1 MNIKKLTTK
10 PGFEFIFAVGIA
22 GIFILPAAVMAQ
34 DNKNIDITIA
44 NGDTV
49 INGKNIKEMSPAQR
63 QEAMGDLNKITGKG
77 KGRYNKEYRFERRSN
92 TAPVVPTDGLGV
104 TDLNIVHTPN
114 GYIVQPQ
121 DKQLHVRRVIR
132 RDSAVV
138 IIHDPR
144 GDRRGPGHG
153 SSDEFLAPPAPPIE
167 NFSRRNTQ
175 EFEYTNI
182 DNDGVETGVS
192 FRVSDPKGPRLKGIA
207 GVDKSDLMISDLKIV
222 PDFVS
227 GKTLLMFSLP
237 TKAVAEVEFMDN
249 SGKTLW
255 TEKTS
260 TGTFS
265 KNFALPLNGVYNL
278 KIKQSGKMAV
288 KQIFKE
294 E

>member
-22 GIFILPAAVMAQ
+22 AIFILPAAVMAQ
-34 DNKNIDITIA
+34 DKNIDITIA

-49 INGKNIKEMSPAQR
+49 INGKNIKDMTPEQR
-63 QEAMGDLNKITGKG
+63 QQAMSDLNKITGKG
-77 KGRYNKEYRFERRSN
+77 KGQHKEYRYEQRSN
-92 TAPVVPTDGLGV
+92 TAPVVATDGLGV

-114 GYIVQPQ
+114 GYVVKPQ
-121 DKQLHVRRVIR
+121 DRQLHVVHMIKRDTIRLRVR
-132 RDSAVV
+132 RDD
-138 IIHDPR
+138 HR
-144 GDRRGPGHG
+144 GNGRND
-153 SSDEFLAPPAPPIE
+153 DNLMIPPAPPIE

-192 FRVSDPKGPRLKGIA
+192 FRVSDPKGQRLKGIA
-207 GVDKSDLMISDLKIV
+207 GVDKSDLVISDLKIV

-227 GKTLLMFSLP
+227 GKTLFMFTLP
-237 TKAVAEVEFMDN
+237 TKSVAEVEFMDN

>member
-22 GIFILPAAVMAQ
+22 AIFILPAAVMAQ

-49 INGKNIKEMSPAQR
+49 INGKNIKDMSPAQR
-63 QEAMGDLNKITGKG
+63 QEAMSDLNKITGKS
-77 KGRYNKEYRFERRSN
+77 KGQHKEYRYEQRGN
-92 TAPVVPTDGLGV
+92 TAPVVATDGLGV

-114 GYIVQPQ
+114 GYVVQPQ
-121 DKQLHVRRVIR
+121 DKQLHVRRIIR
-132 RDSAVV
+132 RDSMV
-138 IIHDPR
+138 IRNDDRAR

-153 SSDEFLAPPAPPIE
+153 GNDEFMIPPAPAIE

-192 FRVSDPKGPRLKGIA
+192 FRVTEPKGVRLKGIA
-207 GVDKSDLMISDLKIV
+207 GIDKTDLNISDLKIV

-227 GKTLLMFSLP
+227 GKTLIMFSLP
-237 TKAVAEVEFMDN
+237 TKATADIEFFDN
-249 SGKTLW
+249 AGKLLW
-255 TEKTS
+255 SEKTN

-278 KIKQSGKMAV
+278 KIKQSGKMEV

>member
-22 GIFILPAAVMAQ
+22 AVFVLPAAVMAQ
-34 DNKNIDITIA
+34 DKNIDITIA

-49 INGKNIKEMSPAQR
+49 INGKNIKDMSPAQR
-63 QEAMGDLNKITGKG
+63 QEAMSDLNKITGKG
-77 KGRYNKEYRFERRSN
+77 KGQHKEYRYEQRSN
-92 TAPVVPTDGLGV
+92 KAPVVAADGLGV
-104 TDLNIVHTPN
+104 SDLNIVHTPN
-114 GYIVQPQ
+114 GYVVQPQ
-121 DKQLHVRRVIR
+121 ERELHVRRVIR
-132 RDSAVV
+132 IKRDS
-138 IIHDPR
+138 INLTPPPPPR
-144 GDRRGPGHG
+144 A
-153 SSDEFLAPPAPPIE
+153 LME

-192 FRVSDPKGPRLKGIA
+192 FRVSDPKGQRLKGIA
-207 GVDKSDLMISDLKIV
+207 GVDKSDLVISDLKIV

-227 GKTLLMFSLP
+227 GKTLFMFTLP

>member
-1 MNIKKLTTK
+1 MNIKKLTTR
-10 PGFEFIFAVGIA
+10 PGFEFIFAAGIA
-22 GIFILPAAVMAQ
+22 AIFILPAAVMAQ
-34 DNKNIDITIA
+34 DNKSIDITIA

-49 INGKNIKEMSPAQR
+49 INGKNIKDMSPEQR
-63 QEAMGDLNKITGKG
+63 QQAMSDLNKITGKG
-77 KGRYNKEYRFERRSN
+77 KGQYKEYRFERRGN
-92 TAPVVPTDGLGV
+92 AAPVVATDGLGT
-104 TDLNIVHTPN
+104 TDLNIVKTPN
-114 GYIVQPQ
+114 GYVVQPQ
-121 DKQLHVRRVIR
+121 EKQLHVRRVIR
-132 RDSAVV
+132 RDTAIVV
-138 IIHDPR
+138 R
-144 GDRRGPGHG
+144 DRRGNGHN
-153 SSDEFLAPPAPPIE
+153 DDNLMIPPAPPIE

-207 GVDKSDLMISDLKIV
+207 GVDKTDLVISDLKIV

-227 GKTLLMFSLP
+227 GKTLFMFTLP

-260 TGTFS
+260 SGTFS

>member
-1 MNIKKLTTK
+1 MNIKRLTTK
-10 PGFEFIFAVGIA
+10 PGFEFVFALGIA
-22 GIFILPAAVMAQ
+22 AVFVLPAAVMAQ

-44 NGDTV
+44 NGDTI
-49 INGKNIKEMSPAQR
+49 INGKNIKDMSPGQR
-63 QEAMGDLNKITGKG
+63 RQAMSDLDKITGKG
-77 KGRYNKEYRFERRSN
+77 RYNREYRFERRGN
-92 TAPVVPTDGLGV
+92 TPPTPPTDGLGV

-114 GYIVQPQ
+114 GYVVQPQ
-121 DKQLHVRRVIR
+121 DHPLHVVQMIR
-132 RDSAVV
+132 RDTIRLNAR
-138 IIHDPR
+138 R
-144 GDRRGPGHG
+144 GDRRGRGRG
-153 SSDEFLAPPAPPIE
+153 EDNMMMTPAPVME

-192 FRVSDPKGPRLKGIA
+192 FRVSDPKGPRLKSIA
-207 GVDKSDLMISDLKIV
+207 NIDKADLVISDLKIV

-237 TKAVAEVEFMDN
+237 TKAVAEVDFMDN
-249 SGKTLW
+249 AGKTLW
-255 TEKTS
+255 AEKTS